1 MPRAENQSAARRCT
15 VSSSAGSS
23 LRVCSL
29 RNDENSVWYLNQLSS
44 ESRQRRNRPERSRN
58 SRMLC
63 ESCQPVTSSHNPAD
77 SRVST
82 EVCRRNRS
90 EEHTSELQSLM
101 RNSYAVF
108 CLKKKKTQN

>member
-58 SRMLC
+58 SRML
-63 ESCQPVTSSHNPAD
+63 
-77 SRVST
+77 
-82 EVCRRNRS
+82 RS

-101 RNSYAVF
+101 RISYAVF
-108 CLKKKKTQN
+108 CLKHKINNLNRLTTPKIQYHILHFIAKIATEQS